1 MPDLDFGEDAFLFY
15 PIYGGVK
22 VSTGIVRYGKRV
34 AVRARYKTC
43 NLKNKRQQ
51 YCCLGGLIRLPVL
64 PRSTAAGSE
73 ASMSGERERRG
84 ATPTVTA

>member
-34 AVRARYKTC
+34 VALDHYKTD
-43 NLKNKRQQ
+43 NFSKINDNSKVAL
-51 YCCLGGLIRLPVL
+51 
-64 PRSTAAGSE
+64 AA
-73 ASMSGERERRG
+73 
-84 ATPTVTA
+84 

>member
-34 AVRARYKTC
+34 VALDHYKTD
-43 NLKNKRQQ
+43 NFNNKRQ
-51 YCCLGGLIRLPVL
+51 L
-64 PRSTAAGSE
+64 
-73 ASMSGERERRG
+73 
-84 ATPTVTA
+84 